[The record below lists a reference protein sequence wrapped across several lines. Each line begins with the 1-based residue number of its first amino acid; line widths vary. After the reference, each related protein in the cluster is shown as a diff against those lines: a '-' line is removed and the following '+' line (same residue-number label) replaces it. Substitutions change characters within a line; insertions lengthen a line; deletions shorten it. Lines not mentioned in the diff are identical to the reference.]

1 MAIIAGMLMACDN
14 EPVFHGLT
22 QQEKE
27 SYAQSIKGE
36 YPGRYTIAY
45 TDRQTTGSDTKLLR
59 ETVDDVTFSVSDLT
73 AHAIIFNNFPL
84 SLLARVVDDP
94 ELGQALSTLPNM
106 GLTGNYEFTH
116 AIENGMVGWSFDINP
131 VALAL
136 TYGGQQHN
144 IVLHFDAP
152 SGFLTL
158 AKGQIDGGTAFEQ
171 GRQLT
176 LELNAIYEGD
186 QLVQQFDD
194 GWQEGKPE
202 LMAIFR
208 FGL

>member
-14 EPVFHGLT
+14 EPVFYGLT
-22 QQEKE
+22 QREKE
-27 SYAQSIKGE
+27 SYAQNIKGE
-36 YPGRYTIAY
+36 YPGHYTIAY
-45 TDRQTTGSDTKLLR
+45 TDRQTSGSDTKLLR

-94 ELGQALSTLPNM
+94 ELSLALSTLPNM
-106 GLTGNYEFTH
+106 GLTGNYEFTN
-116 AIENGMVGWSFDINP
+116 AIENGMVGWSFDMNP
-131 VALAL
+131 VALSL
-136 TYGGQQHN
+136 TYSGQQHN
-144 IVLHFDAP
+144 IVLHFSAP

-194 GWQEGKPE
+194 GWQEGNPK
-202 LMAIFR
+202 LMAVFR

>member
-1 MAIIAGMLMACDN
+1 
-14 EPVFHGLT
+14 
-22 QQEKE
+22 
-27 SYAQSIKGE
+27 
-36 YPGRYTIAY
+36 
-45 TDRQTTGSDTKLLR
+45 
-59 ETVDDVTFSVSDLT
+59 
-73 AHAIIFNNFPL
+73 
-84 SLLARVVDDP
+84 
-94 ELGQALSTLPNM
+94 
-106 GLTGNYEFTH
+106 
-116 AIENGMVGWSFDINP
+116 MVGWSFDINP
-131 VALAL
+131 VALSL

-144 IVLHFDAP
+144 IVLHFGAP

-194 GWQEGKPE
+194 GWQEGNPK
-202 LMAIFR
+202 LMAVFR